1 MPDLPALTYHFQES
15 SAMPRGT
22 QLKDF
27 GQEFEVLLRRVDK
40 AMSSGHDEF
49 SIDFAEQKI
58 ADALRFRIY
67 KYFKA
72 LRSCGDRPD
81 LVPMCE
87 GVSMRVA
94 GCTLHFYRRGD
105 DKDAAALRNA
115 LGIDRSPP
123 IATPSTLESNLELLK
138 QIRREKS

>member
-1 MPDLPALTYHFQES
+1 MQKVS
-15 SAMPRGT
+15 

-27 GQEFEVLLRRVDK
+27 GSEFEELLRRVDK
-40 AMSSGHDEF
+40 AMQQGRLEF
-49 SIDFAEQKI
+49 SIDFAERKI

-105 DKDAAALRNA
+105 DKDAAALRDA

-123 IATPSTLESNLELLK
+123 IAAPSTLDSNLELLRH
-138 QIRREKS
+138 IRREKG

>member
-1 MPDLPALTYHFQES
+1 
-15 SAMPRGT
+15 MPRGT

-27 GQEFEVLLRRVDK
+27 GQEFEELLRRVDK
-40 AMSSGHDEF
+40 AMSAGHEEF
-49 SIDFAEQKI
+49 SIDFASQKI

-87 GVSMRVA
+87 HLSMRVA

-105 DKDAAALRNA
+105 DKDAAALRDA
-115 LGIDRSPP
+115 LGIDRQTP
-123 IATPSTLESNLELLK
+123 INHPSTLDSNLELLR
-138 QIRREKS
+138 QIRKTKD